1 MQLFLKDLWADL
13 REKRLWPVAVAL
25 VVGLIAVP
33 LVLAK
38 PATSPAPAAVP
49 APTSQLPDAG
59 LKVLAASDDT
69 GAGSDLGVFNPKD
82 PFRPPSKVL
91 HRPTSAATA
100 SSATSG
106 SAGPSSGGA
115 SAAGSPSSSSAG
127 GSAGSGGGS
136 GTPGGNSGGGSGGG
150 SFTPSRPTTRTQR
163 YEYVVDVTFSHNT
176 RTRRVKSM
184 HRLDMLPSQN
194 SPLLI
199 FMGVDKNAS
208 NAVFLVDSTLTGV
221 GEGTCRPSPDKCSF
235 LYLGPGSVHAFTGQ
249 DGQSY
254 TIRLDEIRRVKVPSA
269 KKASSKSSKS
279 KRASS
284 KQSARAKGA
293 QVEPRA
299 FVPPVLIDLVDVATT
314 TPPRHSSKPKRDR

>member
-13 REKRLWPVAVAL
+13 REKRLWPVAVVL
-25 VVGLIAVP
+25 VLGLIAVP

-38 PATSPAPAAVP
+38 PAKDAAPAAVP

-91 HRPTSAATA
+91 HRGAATATA

-115 SAAGSPSSSSAG
+115 ASAGSPSGSSAG
-127 GSAGSGGGS
+127 GSGGSGGG
-136 GTPGGNSGGGSGGG
+136 GTSGGGSGGG
-150 SFTPSRPTTRTQR
+150 TGGGTGGGNFTPSRPTTRTQR
-163 YEYVVDVTFSHNT
+163 YEYVIDVTFNHNT
-176 RTRRVKSM
+176 KTRRVNSM

-199 FMGVDKNAS
+199 FMGVDKNAD

-221 GEGTCRPSPDKCSF
+221 GEGTCRPSADKCSF

-279 KRASS
+279 S
-284 KQSARAKGA
+284 KKSARAKGA
-293 QVEPRA
+293 RVEPRA

-314 TPPRHSSKPKRDR
+314 TTSRHSSKSKRDR